1 MLRNIAIIMGFCF
14 LLLTPLS
21 AQNRSEVIYKEPYEP
36 SGFRHLTINEGLS
49 QNLVSSI
56 TQDHLGFMWIGTK
69 DGLNMYDGNSFRIYR
84 HNPFDQ
90 GSISDNYIRSIYSDR
105 EGRLWVGTQSGGLNL
120 FDREAGRFIRF
131 VHDPD
136 DDKSISH
143 NNVQAIAEDELGNI
157 WIGTSGGGL
166 NMLSRQGTDPLSG
179 QETFVV
185 KRFRDIINDCD
196 LAESEIF
203 SLVIDRY
210 NTLWL
215 NTYSCILV
223 ANLTEGDISFRQV
236 PLQPRLSLPKNI
248 DPTLSGGPVARFIM
262 EDQDGELW
270 LGNDLGLYTYHRDK
284 QAFLPYR
291 FRDPDVNIFST
302 LAAVSFI
309 NRGMKEICV
318 SNYGSLFIINTQTRT
333 HFELRNDK
341 NKSHG
346 LQGGQIIS
354 LFADRNGAL
363 WAGSNGYGLS
373 LYDPYTIKF
382 TYPNDLGIQPDQSG
396 ISSRDLSIRSFLET
410 SGKENILWI
419 GTNQGLYKVNRV
431 TSEMV
436 PIQITCSTGNSSPF
450 VFSIREDIQG
460 FLWLGTHSGLIRYN
474 PLDGTYEEFL
484 TLLQDPD
491 GSKEPRVTNVFI
503 RETDFW
509 ILTPNTIARFN
520 EKNGS
525 FEHYRFNPDGLS
537 EFREASFPTLFQDN
551 KGNFWIGSRNGL
563 HYFDV
568 PTKTFFT
575 LVNDPADS
583 TSLSYN
589 DIRAILPDP
598 NRPEQFL
605 WLATAGGGLSRFD
618 MQNKTFKT
626 YTDKNGLANNMIYGM
641 LSDELGN
648 FWLSTNKGLSKF
660 DVLEEKFTNFSVS
673 DGLQSNEF
681 NSGAFYKS
689 PRGELFFG
697 GIHGYNYFL
706 PGFIKQKELDAPVVI
721 TAFTLLTDP
730 SDKNKR
736 SFANISE
743 TSDIRL
749 RHNQNHFSV
758 EFSSL
763 DYASPEKN
771 QFAYSMT
778 SGGENWIYLGNTRTI
793 NFTNLKPGTYQL
805 QVRGTNNDGVWSKH
819 MARLSI
825 TISPPWWR
833 QSWAIVVWL
842 VLGFLVFLGIRQYE
856 ISRLRLRSKIKLATL
871 ETEKMKDIDHMK
883 SHFFANISHEF
894 RTPLTLIRGPI
905 DLLMENATD
914 PHQKKSLSII
924 QANSERLLNLIN
936 QLLDLSKLESGLY
949 RISVSRGDISGLLR
963 GLVMSFSDLA
973 KSKHISLNYV
983 ESPSFK
989 KTWLREKLYF
999 DQDVMEK
1006 ILTNLI
1012 SNAIKFTPA
1021 KGTITVTACIRK
1033 WINTEGMFEI
1043 SITDTGIGIAK
1054 DKLPFIYNRF
1064 YQLDSSSAK
1073 EQGGTGIGL
1082 AYVKEQIDAHKGR
1095 IAVMSKPGKGTTFRL
1110 RFPLGTS
1117 AFSPDQIVS
1126 EKQQTGIRKDNSP
1139 APQSEDLLLNNL
1151 DSPEKEPSN
1160 GKSVILVV
1168 EDQEDV
1174 RHYISQSLQNE
1185 YHVLESSSAKD
1196 GIRLAEESIPDLIVS
1211 DVMMPVMDGF
1221 QFCQN
1226 IKSNEK
1232 TSHIPMILLT
1242 AKAEEKS
1249 RIQGLASG
1257 ADDYLVKPFNTREL
1271 LARIKNLIETRH
1283 MMREKFSSN
1292 AVIKPSEI
1300 SVTPRDRNFMEKM
1313 LSVVEKNM
1321 DNERFNVDELAREV
1335 GMSQSQLHRKLKALI
1350 NQSANHFIKSVRMHR
1365 AMELLQKEAGTIS
1378 EIAYKTG
1385 YLDPGYFTKSFKS
1398 FFGKLPSE
1406 FKKPSS

>member
-1 MLRNIAIIMGFCF
+1 MLRYAAIILGFCF
-14 LLLTPLS
+14 SFLIPLS
-21 AQNRSEVIYKEPYEP
+21 AQNRSEGIYKEPYEP
-36 SGFRHLTINEGLS
+36 SGFRHITINEGLS

-56 TQDHLGFMWIGTK
+56 TQDYLGFMWIGTK
-69 DGLNMYDGNSFRIYR
+69 DGLNMHDGNSFKIYR
-84 HNPFDQ
+84 HNPFDP
-90 GSISDNYIRSIYSDR
+90 GSISDNYIRSIYSDKD
-105 EGRLWVGTQSGGLNL
+105 GRVWVGTQNGGLNL
-120 FDREAGRFIRF
+120 YNRKTGRFIRF
-131 VHDPD
+131 VHDPED
-136 DDKSISH
+136 DTSISD
-143 NNVQAIAEDELGNI
+143 NNVQAIAGDEMGNI

-166 NMLSRQGTDPLSG
+166 NMLSYQGTDPVSG
-179 QETFVV
+179 QETYIV
-185 KRFRDIINDCD
+185 KRFRDKINDCD
-196 LAESEIF
+196 LSESEIF
-203 SLVIDRY
+203 SIVIDRY

-223 ANLTEGDISFRQV
+223 ASLTKGEISFRQV
-236 PLQPRLSLPKNI
+236 PLQPKLLLPQNI
-248 DPTLSGGPVARFIM
+248 DPTLLRGPVARFIM

-270 LGNDLGLYTYHRDK
+270 LGNDLGLYTYHRDY
-284 QAFLPYR
+284 QAFLPYQ

-341 NKSHG
+341 NKAHG
-346 LQGGQIIS
+346 LQGGHIIS
-354 LFADRNGAL
+354 LFADRGGAL

-382 TYPNDLGIQPDQSG
+382 TYPNDLGIQTDQSG

-410 SGKENILWI
+410 TGKDNFLWL
-419 GTNQGLYKVNRV
+419 GTNEGLYRVNRV

-436 PIQITCSTGNSSPF
+436 PIQITSSTGNPSPF
-450 VFSIREDIQG
+450 VFSIRDDIQG

-474 PLDGTYEEFL
+474 PIDGTYKEFL
-484 TLLQDPD
+484 THLQDPD
-491 GSKEPRVTNVFI
+491 GSREPRVTNVFI
-503 RETDFW
+503 RENGFW
-509 ILTPNTIARFN
+509 ILTPNTIALFN
-520 EKNGS
+520 EKNGR
-525 FEHYRFNPDGLS
+525 FEHYRFNPDRLI

-551 KGNFWIGSRNGL
+551 KGNFWIGARNGL
-563 HYFDV
+563 HKFDV
-568 PTKTFFT
+568 PTKTFTT

-589 DIRAILPDP
+589 DVRAILPDP
-598 NRPEQFL
+598 NMPEQYL

-618 MQNKTFKT
+618 MESKTFRTFTEKQ
-626 YTDKNGLANNMIYGM
+626 GLANTMIYGM

-648 FWLSTNKGLSKF
+648 FWLSTNKGLSRF
-660 DVLEEKFTNFSVS
+660 NVLEEKFTNFSVS

-689 PRGELFFG
+689 PRNELFFG
-697 GIHGYNYFL
+697 GIHGYNCFQ
-706 PGFIKQKELDAPVVI
+706 PGFISQKKFDAPVVF
-721 TAFTLLTDP
+721 TAFTILTEP
-730 SDKNKR
+730 SDKNR
-736 SFANISE
+736 FPVTNIAE
-743 TSDIRL
+743 TSAIEL
-749 RHNQNHFSV
+749 THNQNNFSI
-758 EFSSL
+758 EFSAL

-771 QFAYSMT
+771 QFSYSMST
-778 SGGENWIYLGNTRTI
+778 GGENWIYLGNTRTI
-793 NFTNLKPGTYQL
+793 NFTNLKPETYQL

-819 MARLSI
+819 MARLTI
-825 TISPPWWR
+825 IISPPWWR
-833 QSWAIVVWL
+833 QSWAIVVWF
-842 VLGFLVFLGIRQYE
+842 VLGFFVFMGIRHYE
-856 ISRLRLRSKIKLATL
+856 ISRLRLRSEIKLATL
-871 ETEKMKDIDHMK
+871 ETEKLKDIDHMK

-894 RTPLTLIRGPI
+894 RTPLTLIKGPVDHLI
-905 DLLMENATD
+905 ENTTD
-914 PHQKKSLSII
+914 PYQQKSLSII
-924 QANSERLLNLIN
+924 RTNSERLLNLIN

-949 RISVSRGDISGLLR
+949 RISVSRGDISGLLK
-963 GLVMSFSDLA
+963 GLVMSFSALA
-973 KSKHISLNYV
+973 RSKHITLNYV

-989 KTWLREKLYF
+989 KIQLREKLYF
-999 DQDVMEK
+999 DSDVMEK
-1006 ILTNLI
+1006 IFTNLI

-1021 KGTITVTACIRK
+1021 KGSITVTACIRK
-1033 WINTEGMFEI
+1033 WKNTEGMFEI
-1043 SITDTGIGIAK
+1043 SVTDTGIGIAK
-1054 DKLPFIYNRF
+1054 DILPFIYNRF
-1064 YQLDSSSAK
+1064 YQADSSSVK

-1117 AFSPDQIVS
+1117 AFPPDQIVS
-1126 EKQQTGIRKDNSP
+1126 EQEQTGIGQENSP
-1139 APQSEDLLLNNL
+1139 APQAKDLLLFNMESL
-1151 DSPEKEPSN
+1151 EKESSN
-1160 GKSVILVV
+1160 GKPVILVV

-1174 RHYISQSLQNE
+1174 RHYISQSLQND
-1185 YHVLESSSAKD
+1185 YHVLESSSAQD
-1196 GIRLAEESIPDLIVS
+1196 GIRQAEEAIPDLIVS

-1221 QFCQN
+1221 QFCQ
-1226 IKSNEK
+1226 IIRSNEK

-1242 AKAEEKS
+1242 AKASEQDK
-1249 RIQGLASG
+1249 IQGLSSG

-1300 SVTPRDRNFMEKM
+1300 SVTPRDRSFMEKL

-1350 NQSANHFIKSVRMHR
+1350 NQSANNFIKSVRMHR